1 MATRRTTEL
10 LHEALEE
17 AALVGAREIT
27 EFLGTYRGKDPDRLR
42 RVQIAIGAVGSYTRW
57 RASHNNMISMMLIA
71 ARQSG
76 IGPQQTL
83 DIAKTAGLLPESTQP
98 GDVIPL
104 KVATGGDGRRSGP
117 TRPTVSA
124 APPPESKK

>member
-1 MATRRTTEL
+1 MSARRTTQL

-17 AALVGAREIT
+17 AALVGAKEIT

-57 RASHNNMISMMLIA
+57 RASHNNMVSMMLIA

-83 DIAKTAGLLPESTQP
+83 DIAKNAGLLPDSIVAGE
-98 GDVIPL
+98 VVAL
-104 KVATGGDGRRSGP
+104 K
-117 TRPTVSA
+117 A
-124 APPPESKK
+124 AK

>member
-1 MATRRTTEL
+1 MSRRTTEA

-17 AALVGAREIT
+17 AALAGAKEIT

-42 RVQIAIGAVGSYTRW
+42 RVQIAIGAVGGYTRW

-71 ARQSG
+71 ARQTG

-83 DIAKTAGLLPESTQP
+83 EIAKSAGLLPE
-98 GDVIPL
+98 
-104 KVATGGDGRRSGP
+104 
-117 TRPTVSA
+117 TVVQGEVVPIKA
-124 APPPESKK
+124 AK